1 VKHSLPSC
9 LAMASCLALASA
21 CGPSAT
27 PPVQSAP
34 STAPPPAD
42 ETAPAPLVYSKF
54 TDPLFLALGEER
66 NAFGRRTLARLWV
79 VVANTDPPSEAQ
91 KARLEEATRAVADA
105 DRAVAAQTNVCE
117 AGVDVA
123 LERAVETKKN
133 LEQRYLA
140 TVEQGGETSTEAR
153 SLDAQVHFLRDEV
166 EALQALAEPCPKAM
180 FDGPPEDAR

>member
-1 VKHSLPSC
+1 
-9 LAMASCLALASA
+9 LAVASCLALASA

-27 PPVQSAP
+27 TPAQSPPSA
-34 STAPPPAD
+34 APTPTH
-42 ETAPAPLVYSKF
+42 EEAPAPLVYSKF

-79 VVANTDPPSEAQ
+79 VVANTDPPSDAQ

-117 AGVDVA
+117 ARVDVA
-123 LERAVETKKN
+123 LERAIETKKT
-133 LEQRYLA
+133 LEQRYLD
-140 TVEQGGETSTEAR
+140 TVEQGGEASSEAR

>member
-9 LAMASCLALASA
+9 LAVACCLALASA

-27 PPVQSAP
+27 PAVQSAP
-34 STAPPPAD
+34 STAAPPTDDA
-42 ETAPAPLVYSKF
+42 APAPLVYSKF

-79 VVANTDPPSEAQ
+79 VVANTDPPSDAQ

-105 DRAVAAQTNVCE
+105 DRAVDAQTNACE
-117 AGVDVA
+117 ARVDIA
-123 LERAVETKKN
+123 LERAVETKKK
-133 LEQRYLA
+133 LEQRYLD
-140 TVEQGGETSTEAR
+140 TVEQGGETSAEAR

-166 EALQALAEPCPKAM
+166 EALQALADPCPKAM